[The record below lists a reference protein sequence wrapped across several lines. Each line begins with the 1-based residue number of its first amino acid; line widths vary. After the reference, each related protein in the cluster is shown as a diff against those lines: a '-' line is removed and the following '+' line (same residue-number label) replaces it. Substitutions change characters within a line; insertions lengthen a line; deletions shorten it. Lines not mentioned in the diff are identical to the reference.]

1 MSPVLAVEKY
11 QPSTKQES
19 GLFLS
24 LKMVLEETH
33 RYILFESQI

>member
-1 MSPVLAVEKY
+1 MSLVLAVEKY
-11 QPSTKQES
+11 QPSTKQEP

-33 RYILFESQI
+33 RYIWFESQI